1 MSFPGYA
8 FSVLEAYYLA
18 LKHDPVLLAAIQ
30 EKKAGDENEKIN
42 KSSLLPKLTFN
53 YQNSPYNWQESSYKT
68 NDIFGNT
75 SDESRKQ
82 RYHSY
87 SGSVMLTQPLFDYE
101 AYSRYKVGVAQ
112 TLISDRRYR
121 EKTLNLAI
129 RVVSAYTDISYA
141 RDKIE
146 LAKAKKT
153 SYKEQ
158 LKINE
163 RLLAAGEGTVTD
175 VLETQARYNLSE
187 AQLIEAY
194 DNLDAAQRQLEW
206 IVGVPLDQLSAFEVL
221 RQGPFQ
227 TLTMTHLKFEEW
239 KKKALEKNPLLA
251 ALRHGVEAAKYEIER
266 NRAGF
271 MPNIQL
277 YASHSISNSSNDNT
291 VNQRYNTNSIGLR
304 VSIPLYDGGGTAA
317 SLRQATA
324 RYGQTQAEMDVQITS
339 VINNLRKQFNLCLRS
354 RAMIKAYELTVQSA
368 REQVI
373 ATRKSVIAGQRVN
386 IDVLN
391 AQQQL
396 FSAQQDLA
404 SAKYTYIKSWITLL
418 GESGLLEENDV
429 KQITNYF
436 APPSS

>member
-1 MSFPGYA
+1 
-8 FSVLEAYYLA
+8 
-18 LKHDPVLLAAIQ
+18 
-30 EKKAGDENEKIN
+30 
-42 KSSLLPKLTFN
+42 
-53 YQNSPYNWQESSYKT
+53 
-68 NDIFGNT
+68 
-75 SDESRKQ
+75 
-82 RYHSY
+82 
-87 SGSVMLTQPLFDYE
+87 
-101 AYSRYKVGVAQ
+101 
-112 TLISDRRYR
+112 
-121 EKTLNLAI
+121 
-129 RVVSAYTDISYA
+129 
-141 RDKIE
+141 
-146 LAKAKKT
+146 
-153 SYKEQ
+153 
-158 LKINE
+158 
-163 RLLAAGEGTVTD
+163 
-175 VLETQARYNLSE
+175 
-187 AQLIEAY
+187 EAY
-194 DNLDAAQRQLEW
+194 DDLDAAQRQLEW

-227 TLTMTHLKFEEW
+227 ALTMTYLKFEEW
-239 KKKALEKNPLLA
+239 EKKALEKNPLLA

-291 VNQRYNTNSIGLR
+291 VNQRYNTSSIGLR

-373 ATRKSVIAGQRVN
+373 ATRQSVIAGQRVN

>member
-1 MSFPGYA
+1 
-8 FSVLEAYYLA
+8 
-18 LKHDPVLLAAIQ
+18 
-30 EKKAGDENEKIN
+30 
-42 KSSLLPKLTFN
+42 
-53 YQNSPYNWQESSYKT
+53 
-68 NDIFGNT
+68 
-75 SDESRKQ
+75 
-82 RYHSY
+82 
-87 SGSVMLTQPLFDYE
+87 
-101 AYSRYKVGVAQ
+101 
-112 TLISDRRYR
+112 
-121 EKTLNLAI
+121 
-129 RVVSAYTDISYA
+129 A

-194 DNLDAAQRQLEW
+194 DDLDAAQRQLEW

-227 TLTMTHLKFEEW
+227 ALTMTYLKFEEW
-239 KKKALEKNPLLA
+239 EKKALEKNPLLA

-291 VNQRYNTNSIGLR
+291 VNQRYNTSSIGLR

-373 ATRKSVIAGQRVN
+373 ATRQSVIAGQRVN